1 MPEFEEYRL
10 ALIASGYTPE
20 MAQKIADG
28 MKIFTTNITTT
39 NEGK

>member
-1 MPEFEEYRL
+1 MREFEEYRL

-20 MAQKIADG
+20 MAQKIVEG
-28 MKIFTTNITTT
+28 MYIFTTSITTT